1 MPPYMEAYI
10 CKYSHLLGAC
20 KRCASAQQN
29 DMYASIYGGI
39 HLYASIYGGIH
50 LCIFPFTQCLQKVL
64 IYGHVFTALNIC
76 IHIWRHACCLW
87 PYLHSSHHIYHMGM
101 PRFGFIENVF
111 LLYKNY
117 ILTCVPRFGAF
128 STTRR

>member
-10 CKYSHLLGAC
+10 CKYSHLGLLSAC

-76 IHIWRHACCLW
+76 IHIWRHTCCFEHMHPYMEACMLLMAISPQFS
-87 PYLHSSHHIYHMGM
+87 PYIPHGYAQIWVYRKRIS
-101 PRFGFIENVF
+101 FI
-111 LLYKNY
+111 
-117 ILTCVPRFGAF
+117 
-128 STTRR
+128 